1 MKRNAFTL
9 LEVLVAS
16 GIFCFAVLGLLF
28 GMHVAVDAAHSVQV
42 QKAVRS
48 RMESRLARLSV
59 PPLREYHGKSEQDGV
74 AYSEEIVREEVR
86 AEGVPDVRGYWR
98 VRVEARWKENGLEQ
112 NWEASHLAWSP
123 R

>member
-28 GMHVAVDAAHSVQV
+28 GMHVAVEASRSVQM

-48 RMESRLARLSV
+48 QLESRLARLSV
-59 PPLREYHGKSEQDGV
+59 PPLREYHGKNEQDGV
-74 AYSEEIVREEVR
+74 AYREEITREEVR
-86 AEGVPDVRGYWR
+86 ADGVPDVRGYWR
-98 VRVEARWKENGLEQ
+98 VRVMAQWKENGAEQ